1 MRRSPRSIGV
11 CAKGADRAPRIA
23 LGPVLA
29 ACCLF
34 GVSSFAAELEG
45 GAALPAPSRSAQSAD
60 SLEPLAASTVA
71 GSRAP
76 SGPEENIKQL
86 SAILRGGDKDRRR
99 AAVNKLVAMDTAEAW
114 ELVIEALDNED
125 APAADEAQLDLATM
139 DHPKVFDTLWGR
151 AGLGSKS
158 DIVRLRTAELIGRRE
173 AGVDAGRLAKALSER
188 DPEVRRRLVWSIE
201 RLALAGRLL
210 GEPVEELEK
219 DLAKMIGRDR
229 DGAVRG
235 AALYAFGALM
245 DVEAAAPHVVEL
257 AEDKD
262 PRARSA
268 AARNVA
274 WLAAADWSVAEELA
288 ADPAWSVRSAA
299 VWGLEAAA
307 RTGSRPALEV
317 LVERVGAE
325 ANLQTQWLLVGRLQA
340 LSGMGHRVNPGAW
353 QNWLANLPED
363 WTPGEA
369 AGAGELGDDRTQAQ
383 FAGLRLLST
392 QLAFLIDLSGSIW
405 NEKNGKL
412 PKDVAGEHL
421 NAALDRLT
429 EDTLFNVIPYTNTP
443 HPWEDELVRAKRK
456 QVENAKEEFADCRE
470 RGAGNV
476 FDAIV
481 LALEDE
487 RTDNLVILTDGAP
500 SGGTRWNLNL
510 LVPELLERNRYRSVV
525 YDTLIVGD
533 SSLKRHWD
541 RLAEETGGRC
551 VRIEL

>member
-1 MRRSPRSIGV
+1 MRGTDLSSRL
-11 CAKGADRAPRIA
+11 A
-23 LGPVLA
+23 LGSALA
-29 ACCLF
+29 VCCLI
-34 GVSSFAAELEG
+34 GASSVAAKPG
-45 GAALPAPSRSAQSAD
+45 GEAALPATSRSVPSTNLIQPLVPSLGAD
-60 SLEPLAASTVA
+60 PLGAKA
-71 GSRAP
+71 
-76 SGPEENIKQL
+76 PEENIKQL

-99 AAVNKLVAMDTAEAW
+99 AAVNKLVAMDTPEAW
-114 ELVIEALDNED
+114 EVVIEALDNEN
-125 APAADEAQLDLATM
+125 APAADEAQLDLANM
-139 DHPKVFDTLWGR
+139 GHPKVFDTLWGR

-158 DIVRLRTAELIGRRE
+158 NMVRLRTAELIGRRE

-188 DPEVRRRLVWSIE
+188 DPEVRRRLLWSIE
-201 RLALAGRLL
+201 RLALEGRLL
-210 GEPVEELEK
+210 GEPVEELEQ

-235 AALYAFGALM
+235 AALYAWGALM
-245 DVEAAAPHVVEL
+245 GEEADAGPYVVEL

-274 WLAAADWSVAEELA
+274 WLASEDWSIAVELA
-288 ADPAWSVRSAA
+288 ADPEWSVRSAA
-299 VWGLEAAA
+299 IWGLETAA
-307 RTGSRPALEV
+307 RKGSRSALEL
-317 LVERVGAE
+317 LVERVDVE
-325 ANLQTQWLLVGRLQA
+325 ANLRTQWLLVGRLQS
-340 LSGMGHRVNPGAW
+340 LSGMGHRINSGAW

-363 WTPGEA
+363 WRPGDG
-369 AGAGELGDDRTQAQ
+369 GASELGDDRTQAE
-383 FAGLRLLST
+383 FAGLRLLSR

-421 NAALDRLT
+421 DAALDQLT

-456 QVENAKEEFADCRE
+456 QVEDAKQEFADCRE

-481 LALEDE
+481 LALEDT

-525 YDTLIVGD
+525 YDTLVVGD

-551 VRIEL
+551 VRIDL